1 MNNDP
6 RYYCRDKLFAYREFL
21 NFSISERGLG
31 KTTNGK
37 FWVVDHFK
45 KTGRKTCWVRRY
57 NSELSGDKKKG
68 IEGCVK
74 KFFDKI
80 RKFYPND
87 KLETKKNLMLVNGQ
101 EAGCFVALSTSAS
114 MKSVDFP
121 DYDTIIFDEFL
132 IIKGSKNTYLTNEVT
147 LFLDLISTVLRP
159 ISDENGKEPH
169 MTRVWCMANAITF
182 ANDYFYY
189 FNIKP
194 FHGRRFYHDK
204 QRGIVVERCENP
216 VYREA
221 VKRTRF
227 GKLISG
233 TAYEQYAVENN
244 FIQDTDDFIGKKSPE
259 SVLLY
264 NIRYEGHEWGVYAD
278 GLMFYITWK
287 VDKTRPFYV
296 FTKSDHTLD
305 SYLLKSVRGTKFE
318 ALIRGYQLGLF
329 QCENIMIKNKFIDF
343 MNLFIVK

>member
-159 ISDENGKEPH
+159 ISDENGKEPY

-244 FIQDTDDFIGKKSPE
+244 FIQDTDDFIGKKSPD